1 MNNLLYRVSQKII
14 ITRDHKKLLINIINS
29 LSDEF
34 NVNDF
39 KSATNLS
46 RKYAIP
52 YLEFLDKSGVTTKT
66 DKSGKRK
73 KLIWVN
79 ESFSFSLCFV

>member
-1 MNNLLYRVSQKII
+1 MNNLLFRVSQKIV
-14 ITRDHKKLLINIINS
+14 ITTDHKNLLLKVINS
-29 LSDEF
+29 LPAEF
-34 NVNDF
+34 NVNEF

-66 DKSGKRK
+66 DSDGKRK
-73 KLIWVN
+73 KLI
-79 ESFSFSLCFV
+79 